1 MLTCALVAVT
11 HGGVGLHMTEVDPE
25 DLIYTM
31 KVCIPTDLSS
41 GVTIY
46 SSQRR

>member
-11 HGGVGLHMTEVDPE
+11 HGGVGLHMTEVDPD

-31 KVCIPTDLSS
+31 KVYIQANIST

-46 SSQRR
+46 LPERR